1 MKEMKRHQ
9 GQQCTR
15 FEDEEDK
22 IHVECR
28 QCKEVKPE
36 DSDFFY
42 KQKTTKSG
50 LRSTCKTCCDEYH
63 MNRYENEEGFKE
75 KLNENARIWREDNID
90 RAREKGRERYKKRV
104 EESPELVRA
113 ENRKTQQQ
121 WKEKHPAGIY
131 KITCI
136 ENSRVY
142 IGQSKSIRS
151 RWVSHKSSLNCK
163 KGKTNALL
171 QEDWD
176 RFGETKFKFE
186 VVKILPKDRTILL
199 KEEAREIYKV
209 FRSGVATYNAMITS
223 EQRKLLQE
231 NK

>member
-1 MKEMKRHQ
+1 M
-9 GQQCTR
+9 
-15 FEDEEDK
+15 
-22 IHVECR
+22 
-28 QCKEVKPE
+28 
-36 DSDFFY
+36 
-42 KQKTTKSG
+42 
-50 LRSTCKTCCDEYH
+50 
-63 MNRYENEEGFKE
+63 
-75 KLNENARIWREDNID
+75 
-90 RAREKGRERYKKRV
+90 
-104 EESPELVRA
+104 
-113 ENRKTQQQ
+113 
-121 WKEKHPAGIY
+121 
-131 KITCI
+131 
-136 ENSRVY
+136 
-142 IGQSKSIRS
+142 
-151 RWVSHKSSLNCK
+151 NCK